1 MGEQPSVVRGRFV
14 ASTRCLNSSV
24 GVQILR
30 VNPFPTRSFRIE
42 RRFHGYLTCWD
53 VRRYV
58 SIYLNFTISHEGD
71 TPFMYNNWSAKN
83 PLPDVTIGVGRAL
96 TSLPKIGL
104 GPGQFTCLA
113 GEREAASVRVCFV
126 C

>member
-1 MGEQPSVVRGRFV
+1 MDTLPAGMSED
-14 ASTRCLNSSV
+14 T
-24 GVQILR
+24 
-30 VNPFPTRSFRIE
+30 FRD
-42 RRFHGYLTCWD
+42 T
-53 VRRYV
+53 
-58 SIYLNFTISHEGD
+58 LNFTISHEGD

-113 GEREAASVRVCFV
+113 GEREAASVRSMFRVLGTGQQPSPEQMIAEFRRV
-126 C
+126 YNTERVGGNLFSAF